1 MEKIPAKGERGEN
14 TIYDHCLLEFLFLFL
29 VFLPYI
35 QRDVV
40 RTRNAQHMGQAAGQA
55 RKNEREKYL
64 IIEEP

>member
-35 QRDVV
+35 QRDEEY
-40 RTRNAQHMGQAAGQA
+40 A
-55 RKNEREKYL
+55 RETHNTWDRPLDRRERMRERST
-64 IIEEP
+64 

>member
-29 VFLPYI
+29 FSYHTK
-35 QRDVV
+35 RDRV